1 MLVSKVDSWMDVHC
15 QTQEDRLYISMRS
28 GKIEKTYE
36 SCITGINQEHD
47 DYESVTHQRE
57 QLFDLLK
64 FIKYAVWNGTRLA
77 SERLVPVFV
86 NAETAL
92 KSENQVVETCLG

>member
-1 MLVSKVDSWMDVHC
+1 MDVHC
-15 QTQEDRLYISMRS
+15 QTQENRLHISAQS
-28 GKIEKTYE
+28 HKIGETYE
-36 SCITGINQEHD
+36 SCITSINQEHD
-47 DYESVTHQRE
+47 DYQSVQHHTATGM
-57 QLFDLLK
+57 DLLK

-92 KSENQVVETCLG
+92 KSENQVVDTCLG

>member
-1 MLVSKVDSWMDVHC
+1 MTYTVKRKKTGC
-15 QTQEDRLYISMRS
+15 ISAR
-28 GKIEKTYE
+28 GPHKIGQTYE
-36 SCITGINQEHD
+36 SCITSVNQEHD
-47 DYESVTHQRE
+47 YYQSVKHYMATAM
-57 QLFDLLK
+57 DLLK

-92 KSENQVVETCLG
+92 KSENQVVDTCLG

>member
-1 MLVSKVDSWMDVHC
+1 MDVHC
-15 QTQEDRLYISMRS
+15 QTQEDGLQISMRS

-36 SCITGINQEHD
+36 SCITSINQEHD
-47 DYESVTHQRE
+47 DYQSVTDHKATAKY
-57 QLFDLLK
+57 LLK

-92 KSENQVVETCLG
+92 KSENQVVDTCLG

>member
-1 MLVSKVDSWMDVHC
+1 VSGYCEFMDERTLSNARKQAVY
-15 QTQEDRLYISMRS
+15 QRVISQVK
-28 GKIEKTYE
+28 GTYE
-36 SCITGINQEHD
+36 SCITSVNQEHD
-47 DYESVTHQRE
+47 DYQSVQHHTATGMG
-57 QLFDLLK
+57 LLK

-92 KSENQVVETCLG
+92 KSENQVVDTCLG

>member
-1 MLVSKVDSWMDVHC
+1 MDVHC
-15 QTQEDRLYISMRS
+15 QTQENRLYISASSR
-28 GKIEKTYE
+28 KVKYTYE
-36 SCITGINQEHD
+36 SCITSINQEHD
-47 DYESVTHQRE
+47 DYPSAKHYMATAM
-57 QLFDLLK
+57 DLLK

-92 KSENQVVETCLG
+92 KSENQVVDTCLG